1 MSDYYLS
8 VRHIAERLD
17 CSTKTVDRMIKA
29 MQKSGRY
36 PPEDFLLRPKRV
48 KWESVIKH
56 CGGEK

>member
-1 MSDYYLS
+1 MSNYLS

-36 PPEDFLLRPKRV
+36 PASDFLLRPRRI
-48 KWESVIKH
+48 KWESVIDWGKR
-56 CGGEK
+56 K

>member
-1 MSDYYLS
+1 MSNYYLS

-36 PPEDFLLRPKRV
+36 PASDFLRTPRRV
-48 KWESVIKH
+48 KWESIIDYGK
-56 CGGEK
+56 GKT